1 MTCPIILVL
10 RPQLTFFC
18 FSVIVALCRTS
29 EIGIGNWVILQ
40 VTVSRADD
48 RSVFTFKKIEKSVIP
63 YILLNLLI
71 QGKLCYNLI
80 VLKYKTFCSRLY
92 CCYSK
97 KIGHR
102 PNFKMFSPTA
112 PRFFLPRFFNLLV
125 IAFILA
131 NCMYIYS
138 FVKLYIFVSRICLLL
153 LIWVSVNNTCSS

>member
-1 MTCPIILVL
+1 MSHPSSSSTID
-10 RPQLTFFC
+10 FFL
-18 FSVIVALCRTS
+18 FL
-29 EIGIGNWVILQ
+29 GNSSILQ
-40 VTVSRADD
+40 DLRGRYRKLSYFTSYGLENPAAD
-48 RSVFTFKKIEKSVIP
+48 RSVFTFKKIEKSVIA

-138 FVKLYIFVSRICLLL
+138 FLKLYIYLFPGFVC
-153 LIWVSVNNTCSS
+153 CY